1 MQQGATSPSV
11 WLKLP
16 WEQFGSLERF
26 LRGKCI
32 WQTLPSTPAL
42 LDLEDR
48 AYPLSP
54 PAALLA
60 ALEMGLLLLKL
71 GVLSGPVIVYR
82 GAKPTCYKT
91 LRLQLQPGR
100 AWDEGHNMFLI
111 LLLL

>member
-16 WEQFGSLERF
+16 WEQFGPLKRC
-26 LRGKCI
+26 LRRKCI

-54 PAALLA
+54 PGALLA
-60 ALEMGLLLLKL
+60 ALETSFLLLKL

-100 AWDEGHNMFLI
+100 AWDEGYICF
-111 LLLL
+111 